1 MLPAAPRRVQWQRT
15 GDYVN
20 FPFSSPFPP
29 FVSRISTD
37 AFDRI
42 VVFTNS
48 SGAGSWT
55 LTAFD
60 APPGAPPRRRRS
72 CYTIS
77 WRQRLPAA

>member
-1 MLPAAPRRVQWQRT
+1 MQWQRT

-37 AFDRI
+37 AVDRI

-48 SGAGSWT
+48 SGDGSWT
-55 LTAFD
+55 LTAVD
-60 APPGAPPRRRRS
+60 APTGGCGLGGGANTRLT
-72 CYTIS
+72 YLTI
-77 WRQRLPAA
+77 A